1 MKNTSVLLALPLA
14 LILGGPA
21 ALAQTTTTRAVS
33 ALEAAGFTSS
43 EVGLVSRYRDD
54 ETLAETSSGAASGA
68 AAGAVVGGGTGLLAA
83 LGVIAIPG
91 IGPLVAAG
99 VLATTLVGAAGGGA
113 VGGLLG
119 SLTDYGVSE
128 EDAHLYSEAVRRG
141 SSLVTVRADDARV
154 AKAEAILDANRPIN
168 TRERRE
174 AYTSAGWSKYD
185 PISKGYTADEIRKER
200 ERYLR
205 R

>member
-1 MKNTSVLLALPLA
+1 MTRTVSRLYDSH
-14 LILGGPA
+14 GD
-21 ALAQTTTTRAVS
+21 AQRAVS

-68 AAGAVVGGGTGLLAA
+68 AAGAVVGGSTGLLAA

-99 VLATTLVGAAGGGA
+99 VLATTLVGAAGGGV

-141 SSLVTVRADDARV
+141 SSLVTVRTDDDRA
-154 AKAEAILDANRPIN
+154 AKAEAILDANRPVN
-168 TRERRE
+168 TRERRD
-174 AYTSAGWSKYD
+174 AYIETGWSKYD
-185 PISKGYTADEIRKER
+185 PASKGFTAEEIRQER
-200 ERYLR
+200 QRYLR

>member
-1 MKNTSVLLALPLA
+1 MARTVSRLYDTY
-14 LILGGPA
+14 GD
-21 ALAQTTTTRAVS
+21 AQRAVS
-33 ALEAAGFTSS
+33 GLEDAGFSAS
-43 EVGLVSRYRDD
+43 EIGMVSRYRDD
-54 ETLAETSSGAASGA
+54 KTLADTASGA
-68 AAGAVVGGGTGLLAA
+68 ATGATAGAVVGGGAGLLAA

-99 VLATTLVGAAGGGA
+99 VLATTLVGAAGGSV
-113 VGGLLG
+113 VGGLIG
-119 SLTDYGVSE
+119 ALTDYGVSE

-141 SSLVTVRADDARV
+141 STLVTVRTDDARA
-154 AKAEAILDANRPIN
+154 AKAEAILDANRPVN

-185 PISKGYTADEIRKER
+185 PSAKGFTAEEIRQER
-200 ERYLR
+200 ERFQR

>member
-1 MKNTSVLLALPLA
+1 MTRTVSRLYDSY
-14 LILGGPA
+14 GD
-21 ALAQTTTTRAVS
+21 AQRAVN
-33 ALEAAGFTSS
+33 ALETAGFTSS

-141 SSLVTVRADDARV
+141 SSLVTVRTDDARA

-185 PISKGYTADEIRKER
+185 PTSKGYTADEIRKER